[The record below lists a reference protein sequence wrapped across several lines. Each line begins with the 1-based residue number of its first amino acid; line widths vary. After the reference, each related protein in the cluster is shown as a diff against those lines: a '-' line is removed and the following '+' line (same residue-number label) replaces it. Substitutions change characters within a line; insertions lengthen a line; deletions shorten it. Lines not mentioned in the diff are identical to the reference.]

1 MAFFTA
7 ASKADFQQQLQS
19 ALAQHVDG
27 QLLAQLALFAEQFF
41 GIVAL
46 AELTER
52 RMSDLV
58 GSTLASW
65 RLLERFEP
73 EHPQVRVFNPD
84 YEKHGWQSTHSVVE
98 VLHPD
103 MPFLVDS
110 VRMEL
115 TRRGYSIHTLQNS
128 VLQVRRA
135 ADGSL
140 LELLAADAVA
150 DDSSVESLIFI
161 EIDRCASPAD
171 LRELEQ
177 ALLGVLADVR
187 LAVGDFH
194 AMKNKVAEVRTLVQ

>member
-1 MAFFTA
+1 MAFFSA
-7 ASKADFQQQLQS
+7 ASKADFQQQLQT
-19 ALAQHVDG
+19 ALAQHVDSKILP
-27 QLLAQLALFAEQFF
+27 QLNLFAEQFF

-46 AELTER
+46 PELTER

-73 EHPQVRVFNPD
+73 STPEVQVFNPD
-84 YEKHGWQSTHSVVE
+84 FEKHGWQSTHSVVE

-115 TRRGYSIHTLQNS
+115 TRRGYSIHTLQTS

-135 ADGSL
+135 AT
-140 LELLAADAVA
+140 AACWNCCPRM
-150 DDSSVESLIFI
+150 SVPPI
-161 EIDRCASPAD
+161 
-171 LRELEQ
+171 
-177 ALLGVLADVR
+177 
-187 LAVGDFH
+187 
-194 AMKNKVAEVRTLVQ
+194 AMPNR

>member
-1 MAFFTA
+1 MPSVTTDEPFPSKPSGAIHGVLSA
-7 ASKADFQQQLQS
+7 ASKADFQQQLQT
-19 ALAQHVDG
+19 ALAQHVDPKILP
-27 QLLAQLALFAEQFF
+27 QLNLFAEQFF

-46 AELTER
+46 PELTER

-65 RLLERFEP
+65 RLLERFDPAVP
-73 EHPQVRVFNPD
+73 EVQVFNPD

-115 TRRGYSIHTLQNS
+115 TRRGYSIHTLQTS

-135 ADGSL
+135 ADGTL
-140 LELLAADAVA
+140 LELL
-150 DDSSVESLIFI
+150 
-161 EIDRCASPAD
+161 P
-171 LRELEQ
+171 
-177 ALLGVLADVR
+177 
-187 LAVGDFH
+187 
-194 AMKNKVAEVRTLVQ
+194 RTSAPRTATPNR